1 MKFTKSQKAT
11 IELLQIMSLGHESL
25 YGYKAQLGQ
34 LTHRQTLSVLNI
46 LSPLIN
52 NWGRKYKEFLVPSST
67 TTNNKLVK
75 LAPNLPQHWL
85 DPESKICREI
95 ADTIER
101 ETFIIEFNYVKLYI
115 YSLALNQ
122 SPSLCL
128 KRYQDKA
135 RRVIEIS

>member
-52 NWGRKYKEFLVPSST
+52 NWGRKYKEF
-67 TTNNKLVK
+67 
-75 LAPNLPQHWL
+75 
-85 DPESKICREI
+85 
-95 ADTIER
+95 
-101 ETFIIEFNYVKLYI
+101 
-115 YSLALNQ
+115 
-122 SPSLCL
+122 
-128 KRYQDKA
+128 
-135 RRVIEIS
+135 